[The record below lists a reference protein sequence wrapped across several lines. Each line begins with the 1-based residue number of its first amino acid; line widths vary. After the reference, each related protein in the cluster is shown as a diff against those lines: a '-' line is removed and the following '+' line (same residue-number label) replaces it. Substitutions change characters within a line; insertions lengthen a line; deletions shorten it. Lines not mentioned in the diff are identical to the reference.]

1 MIADNVLH
9 LFKIL
14 CMSTLFVVDDSQI
27 DQRIIKLNLIRYP
40 VFDFVRYFDEGM
52 PLINHLNEHKGDK
65 FNLPDVI
72 FLDLGMP
79 GHDGWYVLDALKAI
93 YFELSKK
100 ISVYIVSASVSPEDI
115 ARAKS
120 YHFIRG
126 FISKPITRED
136 LRYIS
141 HEVNNLKLRRSLK

>member
-1 MIADNVLH
+1 
-9 LFKIL
+9 
-14 CMSTLFVVDDSQI
+14 MSTLFVVDDNVI

-40 VFDFVRYFDEGM
+40 VFDFVRYFGEGM
-52 PLINHLNEHKGDK
+52 PLINYINEHKGDK
-65 FNLPDVI
+65 FNLPDAI

-79 GHDGWYVLDALKAI
+79 EHDGWYVLDALEAI
-93 YFELSKK
+93 YFELGKR
-100 ISVYIVSASVSPEDI
+100 IRVYIVSASVSPTDI

-120 YHFIRG
+120 YRFIKG

-141 HEVNNLKLRRSLK
+141 HEVNNLKYRCSLK